1 MTDRAFI
8 RRVTIVL
15 GIGALAGR
23 GPLCAVRS
31 HSRGTRDEGLGAA
44 NQGRDIDERATGSGC
59 VRRRH
64 HRGPCSDCLPVRPPD
79 QRSANFAGYKL
90 TTGSRTGF
98 QDCPA
103 CQSRQRILFRDAD
116 RQCGLLGTT
125 IFGAAGALIIVLVGG
140 IYFAVNPELY
150 RNGFLM
156 LFPEPWRSHI
166 ESTMDDAG
174 AALRLWLSGQLLAMR
189 AVGVMISVGLILVG
203 VPSPLALGVVAGG
216 LEFIPFIGPVLG
228 AIPALLLASSQDWH
242 TVTWTALVFFVV
254 QQIENNLLM
263 PLAGSP
269 GYARRCLF
277 TRPRGRGAAPA
288 CVSSCRPRGRC
299 RAGRTP
305 LRSSSAASSASRT
318 GRRERPS
325 RRSW

>member
-1 MTDRAFI
+1 MSERLALVASGVAIIAGLAAIAYLFGRQISDQLTSLAI
-8 RRVTIVL
+8 NLPQAAEQVSKTVPLANLVSASSLGTLIVN
-15 GIGALAGR
+15 
-23 GPLCAVRS
+23 AVS
-31 HSRGTRDEGLGAA
+31 W
-44 NQGRDIDERATGSGC
+44 
-59 VRRRH
+59 
-64 HRGPCSDCLPVRPPD
+64 
-79 QRSANFAGYKL
+79 
-90 TTGSRTGF
+90 
-98 QDCPA
+98 
-103 CQSRQRILFRDAD
+103 
-116 RQCGLLGTT
+116 GTT

-288 CVSSCRPRGRC
+288 CVSK
-299 RAGRTP
+299 
-305 LRSSSAASSASRT
+305 LSAAW
-318 GRRERPS
+318 PM
-325 RRSW
+325 

>member
-1 MTDRAFI
+1 MSERLALVASGVAIIAGLAAIAYLFGRQISDQLTSLAI
-8 RRVTIVL
+8 NLPQAAEQVSKTVPLANLVSASSLGTLIVN
-15 GIGALAGR
+15 
-23 GPLCAVRS
+23 AVS
-31 HSRGTRDEGLGAA
+31 W
-44 NQGRDIDERATGSGC
+44 
-59 VRRRH
+59 
-64 HRGPCSDCLPVRPPD
+64 
-79 QRSANFAGYKL
+79 
-90 TTGSRTGF
+90 
-98 QDCPA
+98 
-103 CQSRQRILFRDAD
+103 
-116 RQCGLLGTT
+116 GTT

>member
-1 MTDRAFI
+1 MR
-8 RRVTIVL
+8 
-15 GIGALAGR
+15 ALARPIKAETSMSERLALVASGVAIIAGLAAIAYLFGR
-23 GPLCAVRS
+23 QISDQLTSLAINLPQAAEQVSKTVPLANLVSASSLGTLIVNAVS
-31 HSRGTRDEGLGAA
+31 W
-44 NQGRDIDERATGSGC
+44 
-59 VRRRH
+59 
-64 HRGPCSDCLPVRPPD
+64 
-79 QRSANFAGYKL
+79 
-90 TTGSRTGF
+90 
-98 QDCPA
+98 
-103 CQSRQRILFRDAD
+103 
-116 RQCGLLGTT
+116 GTT

-288 CVSSCRPRGRC
+288 CVSSRRPRGRC